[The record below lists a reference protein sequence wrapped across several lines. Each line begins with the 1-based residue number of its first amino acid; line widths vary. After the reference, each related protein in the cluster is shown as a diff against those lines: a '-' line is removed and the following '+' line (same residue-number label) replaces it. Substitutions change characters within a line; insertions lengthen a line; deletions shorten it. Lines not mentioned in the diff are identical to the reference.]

1 MEMHKWWFKMN
12 GMKRGTKVDFLMV
25 DEKNIEEEIIILW
38 KMVWSY
44 KFDRL
49 AVFLFCFRI
58 EFWFLCVKELKN
70 IL

>member
-1 MEMHKWWFKMN
+1 
-12 GMKRGTKVDFLMV
+12 MV

-49 AVFLFCFRI
+49 AVVLFCFRI